1 MVLVTVHA
9 PDART
14 HLEALRD
21 AIPPSLP
28 MYDYGAVPGMKN
40 SSGTTNPG
48 AAPNIYGLWQ
58 IERTTLDNGLMIR
71 HSRRTGWR
79 LSLRAVGKTTA
90 NNCRIALGHLLALE
104 NAALVID
111 DHETTPLRIESADDA
126 APDDG
131 WYSALVRITYTL

>member
-1 MVLVTVHA
+1 MTVHA
-9 PDART
+9 PDARA
-14 HLEALRD
+14 HLDALRD
-21 AIPPSLP
+21 AIPLSLS

-48 AAPNIYGLWQ
+48 TTPTTYGLWQ
-58 IERTTLDNGLMIR
+58 IERTTLDNGLMAR

-104 NAALVID
+104 NAVLTID
-111 DHETTPLRIESADDA
+111 GHETTPLHIESVDDA

-131 WYSALVRITYTL
+131 YYSALVRIAYTL